1 MAVKKRTVTDDKDI
15 IRTIED
21 NEEKG
26 FRLLMEK
33 YKEPV
38 YWHIRR
44 LVVNHL
50 DAQDA
55 VQEAFLR
62 IFRSMRQYSGENSFK
77 AWIFSI
83 ATNEA
88 LRLLGRRQGREM
100 LSLDDT
106 TTALN
111 LMGDEYFDYSRVE
124 AVRLQKA
131 ILTLPAKQQLAF
143 NMRYYDDLSFKEIAA
158 AINSTEANVK
168 ANYHYAKEKIIKYM
182 NSNN

>member
-1 MAVKKRTVTDDKDI
+1 MAGNKRTVTDDKAI

-62 IFRSMRQYSGENSFK
+62 IFRSFRQYSGENSFK

-88 LRLLGRRQGREM
+88 LRLLGRKQGRET

-143 NMRYYDDLSFKEIAA
+143 NMRYYDDLSFKEIAE